1 MSEHGP
7 DLWGVWRNR
16 ERIWRNLELPLLAPW
31 RQQSLEPLTKSLT
44 EPLPAGEDSTETMR
58 QVAEQAQS
66 LAFAYVVTED
76 VPYAEKGLACLDAI
90 HASDARWDFVQHN
103 AMYPE
108 DTADLGTA
116 ETTKAC
122 ANAVSWLWPT
132 LTDAQR
138 ADFIAMIAE
147 RGGKPIY
154 ESAQAGCW
162 WGNALNSNWT
172 AVLNSGLAFAALLRV
187 GSGNRV
193 GRDILDRPMDR
204 LMDRPTGGPGCPAP
218 REALD
223 WLAFARDRTVEM
235 LDLAAEEGAGIE
247 GAGYWLYC
255 FGSLLDIVEAIR
267 NVTGE
272 DLYEHPFWRVC
283 SRFLPHV
290 ALPDMSAWVNYAD
303 TGYQGLGGSH
313 VFHGVASRARDPF
326 AQWFG
331 NEILRRTP
339 AVSWRSLITYDDTV
353 PEQGPEAEPPCRFF
367 KSIHL
372 ASFRSGWDEDA
383 TFMFFKGGSN
393 AWSHTHLDLNS
404 FFITAH
410 GERLATEPGPEH
422 YSLAYWHSI
431 QPPVSTAWHNCI
443 VVDGAHQRVPA
454 QYAMSY
460 DLEEAGD
467 CYSRLSDHVSE
478 DWVEMIRGD
487 ATTAYGD
494 MLSRAWRD
502 VVYLKPNVFVIFD
515 DLIGHPVRC
524 QRNFEW
530 MLHSECELHETE
542 SRVGRSSKIADPAIV
557 DNRPTRA
564 IEARGGK
571 ATLRIEPVFPAGWE
585 HKFIEGRTIPY
596 AENKPLHAVSIR
608 PYWHHKWNV
617 NPAKSCYPHWDPRG
631 DAEPLYDNTCQFLTV
646 LTTLKSGAEAPY
658 RLEPIAEGTAKG
670 VRLVGESEQTL
681 VLLNHNRE
689 TVDLGDLQTDAEKLV
704 LRVGDGRKRPTADV
718 PDAPRWAM
726 VRGTRLVWNGTPLEK
741 ES

>member
-1 MSEHGP
+1 
-7 DLWGVWRNR
+7 V
-16 ERIWRNLELPLLAPW
+16 
-31 RQQSLEPLTKSLT
+31 LTD
-44 EPLPAGEDSTETMR
+44 EG
-58 QVAEQAQS
+58 
-66 LAFAYVVTED
+66 AFAD
-76 VPYAEKGLACLDAI
+76 RAAECLDFI
-90 HASDARWDFVQHN
+90 RQSDARWDFVEHN

-116 ETTKAC
+116 ETAKAC

-132 LTDAQR
+132 LTEQQR
-138 ADFIAMIAE
+138 DEFVTMIAE

-154 ESAQAGCW
+154 EGAQAGCW

-172 AVLNSGLAFAALLRV
+172 AVLNSGLAFAALMTCSPLPV
-187 GSGNRV
+187 GEGSGV
-193 GRDILDRPMDR
+193 RD
-204 LMDRPTGGPGCPAP
+204 
-218 REALD
+218 D
-223 WLAFARDRTVEM
+223 WLAFARDRCVEM
-235 LDLAAEEGAGIE
+235 LDLAAEEGAGVE

-255 FGSLLDIVEAIR
+255 FGSLQDTVEAIC

-272 DLYEHPFWRVC
+272 DLYAHPFWSVC
-283 SRFLPHV
+283 SRFLPYV

-313 VFHGVASRARDPF
+313 FFHAVAARKQDPF

-331 NEILRRTP
+331 NEILRRYP
-339 AVSWRSLITYDDTV
+339 SVNWRSLITYDDTV
-353 PEQGPEAEPPCRFF
+353 AERGPEAEPPCRFF

-383 TFMFFKGGSN
+383 IFMFFKGGSN

-404 FFITAH
+404 FFITGH

-422 YSLAYWHSI
+422 YTLAYWHSI
-431 QPPVSTAWHNCI
+431 QPVVSTAYHNCI

-460 DLEEAGD
+460 DLAEAGD

-494 MLSRAWRD
+494 TLSRAWRD

-530 MLHSECELHETE
+530 LLHSECELHDVDG
-542 SRVGRSSKIADPAIV
+542 RVGRLSTIATSAILE
-557 DNRPTRA
+557 DRPTRA
-564 IEARGGK
+564 IEARGEK
-571 ATLRIEPVFPAGWE
+571 ATLRIEPIFPLNWE
-585 HKFIEGRTIPY
+585 HKFIAGRGIPY
-596 AENKPLHAVSIR
+596 TDHKPLHAVSIR

-617 NPAKSCYPHWDPRG
+617 NPAKSCHPHWDQRG
-631 DAEPLYDNTCQFLTV
+631 EAEPLYDNNCQFLTV
-646 LTTLKSGAEAPY
+646 LTVLRVGADVPDAP
-658 RLEPIAEGTAKG
+658 RLEPIAQGRAKG
-670 VRLVGESEQTL
+670 VRLIGEDEQTI
-681 VLLNHNRE
+681 VLFNHNRE

-704 LRVGDGRKRPTADV
+704 WRVGADV
-718 PDAPRWAM
+718 PPRWLM
-726 VRGTRLVWNGTPLEK
+726 TRGTTLVWNGMPLEK